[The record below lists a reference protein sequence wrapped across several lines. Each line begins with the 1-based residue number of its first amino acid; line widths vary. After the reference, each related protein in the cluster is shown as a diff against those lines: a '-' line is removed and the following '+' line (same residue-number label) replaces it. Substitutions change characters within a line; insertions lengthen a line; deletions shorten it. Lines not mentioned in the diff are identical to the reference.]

1 MREVGRVVTVYVDD
15 ARIPARVGRISSR
28 WSHLTA
34 DTVEELN
41 AFALSIGQKLS
52 WFQTCKRSCAKPGL
66 PCVHW
71 HYDLTDPQRD
81 KAIAAG
87 AVPIG
92 IRDMGA
98 LCSARRRG
106 ETWTPGGGS

>member
-1 MREVGRVVTVYVDD
+1 MTVYVDD

-34 DTVEELN
+34 DTRDELF
-41 AFALSIGQKLS
+41 AFADRLGQKRS
-52 WFQTCKRSCAKPGL
+52 WFQAKCKRSCAKPGAE
-66 PCVHW
+66 CVHW
-71 HYDLTDPQRD
+71 HYDLTDPQRL
-81 KAIAAG
+81 KAIELG

-98 LCSARRRG
+98 LMSARRRG
-106 ETWTPGGGS
+106 ETWAGPAVVAS

>member
-1 MREVGRVVTVYVDD
+1 MTAFVDD
-15 ARIPARVGRISSR
+15 ARIPATVGRIRGR

-34 DTVEELN
+34 ETVEELLE
-41 AFALSIGQKLS
+41 FGERIGLRPE
-52 WFQTCKRSCAKPGL
+52 WLQTCKTRCAKPGM

-71 HYDLTDPQRD
+71 HLDVVDTKRAE
-81 KAIAAG
+81 AIAAG

-92 IRDMGA
+92 IRNMGA

-106 ETWTPGGGS
+106 ETWPPTPKPSTTEGA